1 MLSPV
6 GWLGQVCEVGSA
18 VASHIRHPVPSP
30 TLLFTTSD
38 QCGFS
43 LLDTLARAAR
53 PCPLLSLLW
62 PPGGNVLPSEPAEQ
76 RPHRSLVSSACASLC
91 IQSTL

>member
-1 MLSPV
+1 MPSPV
-6 GWLGQVCEVGSA
+6 GLLGQVCEVGSA
-18 VASHIRHPVPSP
+18 VASHIGHPLFSP

-38 QCGFS
+38 QYGFP
-43 LLDTLARAAR
+43 LLDTLARAAC

-76 RPHRSLVSSACASLC
+76 RPHRSLVSAACA
-91 IQSTL
+91 